1 MSEKYD
7 LPGKAYD
14 AFKKITPKATSKQ
27 FTQLGKI
34 ARREPTSIVDLIGQ
48 EAARQRLASK
58 PQSVSTTTSSSSYG
72 TSGQVRNPVTK
83 TNKGYSYGGKTYGSE
98 QLARQAKR
106 RGA

>member
-1 MSEKYD
+1 MSENYD

-34 ARREPTSIVDLIGQ
+34 AQRGPASIVDLIGQ

-58 PQSVSTTTSSSSYG
+58 PQSGFDYYVVFTIRYIRPSSE
-72 TSGQVRNPVTK
+72 PC
-83 TNKGYSYGGKTYGSE
+83 NKNK
-98 QLARQAKR
+98 
-106 RGA
+106 